1 MKVLYPIRKY
11 DKIFS
16 NFSYYRFV
24 ENELKYTDARTCGR
38 FLGYD
43 YDNMIMEFYTR
54 PNNWNENFRII
65 LKDFEREMNEI
76 RKTNRK

>member
-24 ENELKYTDARTCGR
+24 ENDLKWTNADSCGK
-38 FLGYD
+38 FLGFD
-43 YDNMIMEFYTR
+43 VNNFILKDIGA
-54 PNNWNENFRII
+54 NWNENFRII
-65 LKDFEREMNEI
+65 LKDFERDINEI
-76 RKTNRK
+76 RKANRK

>member
-11 DKIFS
+11 DRTFS

-24 ENELKYTDARTCGR
+24 ENELKWTDARTCGK

-43 YDNMIMEFYTR
+43 VDNFMLKDIGA
-54 PNNWNENFRII
+54 NWNKNFRII

>member
-1 MKVLYPIRKY
+1 LKVLYPIRKY
-11 DKIFS
+11 DRTFS

-43 YDNMIMEFYTR
+43 YDN
-54 PNNWNENFRII
+54 RILDTTYGSYRWKDI

-76 RKTNRK
+76 RKANRK

>member
-24 ENELKYTDARTCGR
+24 ENELRYTDARTCGR
-38 FLGYD
+38 FLGIDSY
-43 YDNMIMEFYTR
+43 NIILNRFG
-54 PNNWNENFRII
+54 NNWNENFRII

-76 RKTNRK
+76 RKANRK

>member
-11 DKIFS
+11 DRIFP
-16 NFSYYRFV
+16 NVSYYRFV

-38 FLGYD
+38 FLGLDSYNIILNRFGND
-43 YDNMIMEFYTR
+43 
-54 PNNWNENFRII
+54 WNKSFRII

-76 RKTNRK
+76 RKANRK

>member
-1 MKVLYPIRKY
+1 MKPLYPVKRY
-11 DKIFS
+11 DRTFS

-38 FLGYD
+38 FLGFD
-43 YDNMIMEFYTR
+43 YDNIMLKYIGA
-54 PNNWNENFRII
+54 NWNKNFKII